1 MALPPLTE
9 AGELPEG
16 VHPAP
21 LNEVRARF
29 GVGSARRTA
38 LILRLERIYRVAQ
51 ATGHLARILV
61 FGSFVTS
68 KPEPQDVD
76 LFLVMTDTFDASELM
91 GDMRLLFDHGCSF
104 RSKRILDP
112 RPGSVARR
120 TSRGGI
126 LASEAG
132 RRPAGHS
139 RDHQGGGMIADDH
152 ELNAA
157 LERIRHLQG
166 QVVHLRQVETNPANY
181 HLSASGFLAEIDR
194 MQLEVR
200 EYLSL
205 HPGELKASA

>member
-1 MALPPLTE
+1 
-9 AGELPEG
+9 
-16 VHPAP
+16 
-21 LNEVRARF
+21 
-29 GVGSARRTA
+29 
-38 LILRLERIYRVAQ
+38 LILRFERIHRLAQ
-51 ATGHLARILV
+51 ATEHLARFVI

-76 LFLVMTDTFDASELM
+76 LFLVMDDAFDASELK
-91 GDMRLLFDHGCSF
+91 GDKRLLFDHGAAQAHFGASVF
-104 RSKRILDP
+104 WIRR
-112 RPGSVARR
+112 RAGVARGAR
-120 TSRGGI
+120 CGRI

-139 RDHQGGGMIADDH
+139 RDHRGGSMIADDQ

-157 LERIRHLQG
+157 LERIRYLQG
-166 QVVHLRQVETNPANY
+166 QLAHLRQVETNPANY